1 MDIGWYILH
10 VKISL
15 PFKCVPC
22 VYIYMSSG
30 QSYLLNMPCP
40 NSVVPYRLW
49 GFQCSRKYRKWGID
63 IGSSPIGHEPWRFCA
78 TSETPRRSK
87 TKLVLQWFCWL
98 LIYAWDSISTNQNAC
113 THTHR
118 RKVVCWI
125 LSSKPQQETQW
136 LSPTVNWWF
145 SALEQIKSLGK
156 DLTLRSNSS
165 LGMDPKQEAVRL

>member
-1 MDIGWYILH
+1 MSKYHCLSN
-10 VKISL
+10 VYT
-15 PFKCVPC
+15 

-113 THTHR
+113 THTH
-118 RKVVCWI
+118 KEGCVLDLKLQATTGNPMALAYCKLMVFSVGANQVV
-125 LSSKPQQETQW
+125 
-136 LSPTVNWWF
+136 
-145 SALEQIKSLGK
+145 GK
-156 DLTLRSNSS
+156 RSNSS
-165 LGMDPKQEAVRL
+165 F